1 MRNPLS
7 DRIVEIKPSGI
18 RKFFDIVSEMDDA
31 ISLGV
36 GEPDFDT
43 PWHIRDEGI
52 YSLEKGRT
60 FYTSNTGLKELRQ
73 EIAAY
78 LQRTQGVTYDPM
90 KEVIVT
96 VGGSEAIDIALR
108 AMINP
113 GDEVLIPQPSY
124 VSYEPCAIL
133 ANAKPV
139 IIELKEEN
147 EFRLTAQE
155 LRDAITDKTKVLIL
169 PFPNNPTGAIMEKKD
184 LEEIAEVIR
193 EKWGLEKDGY
203 ILYLGRIVPEKGEQ
217 YLCEAYRKLRTEKK
231 LVFAGGASDSAE
243 YFEQLKAQ
251 AKDCENMIFT
261 DFVQGREREELFSN
275 AYLFVLPSDLEGMP
289 LGLMEAM
296 SYGNCV
302 VASDIPECAD
312 VVEDHGVTFR
322 RGDAEDLR
330 RVLQEL
336 CDQPEK
342 VRQYQARAADF
353 ICEKYP
359 WDQITAQ
366 TLKLYARSSAEK
378 A

>member
-1 MRNPLS
+1 
-7 DRIVEIKPSGI
+7 
-18 RKFFDIVSEMDDA
+18 
-31 ISLGV
+31 
-36 GEPDFDT
+36 
-43 PWHIRDEGI
+43 
-52 YSLEKGRT
+52 
-60 FYTSNTGLKELRQ
+60 
-73 EIAAY
+73 
-78 LQRTQGVTYDPM
+78 
-90 KEVIVT
+90 
-96 VGGSEAIDIALR
+96 
-108 AMINP
+108 
-113 GDEVLIPQPSY
+113 
-124 VSYEPCAIL
+124 
-133 ANAKPV
+133 
-139 IIELKEEN
+139 
-147 EFRLTAQE
+147 
-155 LRDAITDKTKVLIL
+155 
-169 PFPNNPTGAIMEKKD
+169 
-184 LEEIAEVIR
+184 
-193 EKWGLEKDGY
+193 
-203 ILYLGRIVPEKGEQ
+203 
-217 YLCEAYRKLRTEKK
+217 
-231 LVFAGGASDSAE
+231 
-243 YFEQLKAQ
+243 
-251 AKDCENMIFT
+251 MIFT

-336 CDQPEK
+336 CDQPER

>member
-1 MRNPLS
+1 M
-7 DRIVEIKPSGI
+7 
-18 RKFFDIVSEMDDA
+18 
-31 ISLGV
+31 
-36 GEPDFDT
+36 
-43 PWHIRDEGI
+43 
-52 YSLEKGRT
+52 
-60 FYTSNTGLKELRQ
+60 
-73 EIAAY
+73 
-78 LQRTQGVTYDPM
+78 
-90 KEVIVT
+90 
-96 VGGSEAIDIALR
+96 
-108 AMINP
+108 
-113 GDEVLIPQPSY
+113 
-124 VSYEPCAIL
+124 
-133 ANAKPV
+133 
-139 IIELKEEN
+139 
-147 EFRLTAQE
+147 
-155 LRDAITDKTKVLIL
+155 
-169 PFPNNPTGAIMEKKD
+169 
-184 LEEIAEVIR
+184 
-193 EKWGLEKDGY
+193 
-203 ILYLGRIVPEKGEQ
+203 PEKGEQ

-231 LVFAGGASDSAE
+231 LVFAGGASDSAD
-243 YFEQLKAQ
+243 YFERLKAQ

>member
-1 MRNPLS
+1 MVGHK
-7 DRIVEIKPSGI
+7 RIPSREGGVEIVVEELATRMAAQGHAVTCYNRGGHHVSG
-18 RKFFDIVSEMDDA
+18 
-31 ISLGV
+31 
-36 GEPDFDT
+36 
-43 PWHIRDEGI
+43 
-52 YSLEKGRT
+52 
-60 FYTSNTGLKELRQ
+60 
-73 EIAAY
+73 AAY
-78 LQRTQGVTYDPM
+78 DGERLSEYKGVRLKNIPTIDKKGLAAVSASSFGCLWAAFGRYDVVHIHSEGPAAFCWMPKMLGKRVVMTVHGLDWARAKWKGTFGEKFILYGEKMAVKHADEIIVLNQAHQRYFQETYQRKTTFIPNGVN
-90 KEVIVT
+90 
-96 VGGSEAIDIALR
+96 R
-108 AMINP
+108 
-113 GDEVLIPQPSY
+113 PQRVP
-124 VSYEPCAIL
+124 
-133 ANAKPV
+133 
-139 IIELKEEN
+139 
-147 EFRLTAQE
+147 
-155 LRDAITDKTKVLIL
+155 
-169 PFPNNPTGAIMEKKD
+169 
-184 LEEIAEVIR
+184 AEVIR

-353 ICEKYP
+353 ICKKYP